1 MWSFLPRELDPTM
14 IHATQERGDEDDG
27 WHRVA
32 VTANKLGPLVV
43 RLFCS
48 GSGAD
53 TNPFRDFVHLI
64 PPRGRAI
71 LAFSPSQVCQNFIYL
86 VNFKTMPCVIKPW
99 RYNLIKLL
107 HFKTYSRNIKISL
120 PLNQIPQNMAQCS
133 EGLVFQGAWSVGC
146 GAESYSVAVVWICS
160 VCCLDSMVLP
170 VV

>member
-1 MWSFLPRELDPTM
+1 MPLIQVRVSWIMAFWIISGRFKQLLFHPPHWGFSREKCGHFCPGSWTPPWYMLLKKE
-14 IHATQERGDEDDG
+14 ATRMMGGTG
-27 WHRVA
+27 WLSLLTSWV
-32 VTANKLGPLVV
+32 LSVV

-53 TNPFRDFVHLI
+53 ANPFRDFVHLI

-86 VNFKTMPCVIKPW
+86 VNFKTMPCVTKPW

-120 PLNQIPQNMAQCS
+120 P
-133 EGLVFQGAWSVGC
+133 
-146 GAESYSVAVVWICS
+146 
-160 VCCLDSMVLP
+160 
-170 VV
+170 